1 MRQHPPSPYPL
12 ASAGVPKREDLLQ
25 EAIAGHWPGE
35 AWLEKVL
42 DRMEARR

>member
-1 MRQHPPSPYPL
+1 MKQHSPSSYPL
-12 ASAGVPKREDLLQ
+12 ASAGFVKREDLLQ

-42 DRMEARR
+42 DRVEMRR